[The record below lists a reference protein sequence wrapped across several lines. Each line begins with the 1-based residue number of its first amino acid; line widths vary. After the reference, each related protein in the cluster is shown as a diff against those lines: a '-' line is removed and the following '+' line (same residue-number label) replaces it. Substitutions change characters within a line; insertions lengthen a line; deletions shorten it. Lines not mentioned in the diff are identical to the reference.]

1 MVALNLFG
9 KVENRKFKYLKY
21 KKKGAEKGKKEIIA
35 MNDSHELI
43 IQARALTKK
52 FRSLELISFYFRFVV
67 CLWIV
72 ILLIWASTS
81 NKM

>member
-1 MVALNLFG
+1 MKLVALNLFG

-21 KKKGAEKGKKEIIA
+21 QKKGAEKGKKEIIA

-43 IQARALTKK
+43 QARALTKK
-52 FRSLELISFYFRFVV
+52 LRSLELISFYFRFVV

-72 ILLIWASTS
+72 ILLIWAST
-81 NKM
+81 